1 MNGTVELV
9 DSVPE
14 AFARLIADRLG
25 GIRHDP
31 VSLALSGGTAK
42 LSYEALAALTGPD
55 GERPLEWSSVD
66 VYLSDER
73 CVPPDDADSNHRMIE
88 ETLLRTVGPTFG
100 DHPMYVSGA
109 AEDAAAAYRRIVAD
123 LEGLDVVHLGLG
135 PDGHTASLF
144 AGSDAL
150 AVDDP
155 ELLVV
160 ASRDPNAR
168 NPHDR
173 ITLTLP
179 ALARARLVVF
189 TVAGRAKA
197 DAFGRL
203 AAGEDLPASRVT
215 ADEVVWLVDHEAAEG
230 TVYAG

>member
-1 MNGTVELV
+1 MNGTVEIV

-25 GIRHDP
+25 GIRRDP

-42 LSYEALAALTGPD
+42 TCYQALAELTGPD
-55 GERPLEWSSVD
+55 GERPLDWSSVD

-73 CVPPDDADSNHRMIE
+73 CVPPGDADSNHRMIE
-88 ETLLRTVGPTFG
+88 ETLLRPVGPTFG
-100 DHPMYVSGA
+100 DHPMYFSGDP
-109 AEDAAAAYRRIVAD
+109 EDAAVAYRRIVAD
-123 LEGLDVVHLGLG
+123 LDGLDVVHLGLG

-179 ALARARLVVF
+179 ALERARLVVF
-189 TVAGRAKA
+189 TVAGRSKA
-197 DAFGRL
+197 DAFRRL
-203 AAGEDLPASRVT
+203 TTGEDLPASRVR
-215 ADEVVWLVDHEAAEG
+215 ANEVVWLVDHEAAKG
-230 TVYAG
+230 TGYAG